1 MNSVVLNAVSDCI
14 FEPKVMGHP
23 TYMIINP
30 VLDFAVTLLRCAVSW
45 YQFLQKSALHHSSR
59 GNALGHILMH
69 MSRVFMRYL
78 LILRITCLCEDLE
91 FAPCSAHCWT
101 AYAMLG
107 HVDFSKMLSW
117 PRIRHHE
124 VLWSGPSA
132 SLCSI
137 LLDSA
142 GVPFCLVLSLNPNLV
157 RICSISS
164 GCESLK
170 LPSLLCSTLT
180 PRYSSTSPSYMISN
194 FSAHSCMAVFMRSGS
209 LLAIMLSS
217 V

>member
-1 MNSVVLNAVSDCI
+1 MLQKVLVFVVDLMSPRPEFLHGCYSPCTGIVLKNSALDLGFTAWHSKLFLLQIIGIILHSPSLSAMNLVVLNAVSDCI
-14 FEPKVMGHP
+14 FEPQVMGHP

-59 GNALGHILMH
+59 GDALGHILMP

-117 PRIRHHE
+117 PRIRQ
-124 VLWSGPSA
+124 
-132 SLCSI
+132 
-137 LLDSA
+137 
-142 GVPFCLVLSLNPNLV
+142 
-157 RICSISS
+157 
-164 GCESLK
+164 
-170 LPSLLCSTLT
+170 
-180 PRYSSTSPSYMISN
+180 
-194 FSAHSCMAVFMRSGS
+194 
-209 LLAIMLSS
+209 
-217 V
+217 